1 MVHTTLCDLLQITTP
16 ILQAGMGAAKGS
28 PTSPALVA
36 SVSNAGGLGCLGA
49 TGLTP
54 SEISEAIVEIQRLTD
69 RPFGVGLLL
78 PASLSDADV
87 PRASIRAELQ
97 RDHPEHWKLIDQ
109 LCEAHSIARL
119 EHPAQWSVSPSYVKE
134 QADAVIGGGV
144 PILAAGLGLPDAVAR
159 QAHDHDMVVMALA
172 GSVRNAER
180 LVAAG
185 ADVVIA
191 QGHEAGG
198 HTGTIGNFPLIPQV
212 VDAVAPVPVVAA
224 GGIADGR
231 GLAAAL
237 ALGAVGAWCGTAFL
251 FAEEA
256 NIDPAHRQQLRDARS
271 EQLVVSRVY
280 TGKPARIHTTPI
292 LAEFAASGLDPLPM
306 PHQYVLFDDFV
317 WSAQQAGRANVVNNP
332 SGQIAGMLA
341 EIRPARDIVV
351 AMETE
356 ADATIERMKGMQK

>member
-1 MVHTTLCDLLQITTP
+1 MVHTRLCDLLEISTP

-28 PTSPALVA
+28 PTTPALVA
-36 SVSNAGGLGCLGA
+36 AVSNAGGLGCLGA

-54 SEISEAIVEIQRLTD
+54 SEISDAIIEIRRLTD
-69 RPFGVGLLL
+69 RQFAVGLLL
-78 PASLSDADV
+78 PASLADADV

-97 RDHPEHWKLIDQ
+97 RDHPDHWRLIDQ
-109 LCEAHSIARL
+109 LCEAHGIERL
-119 EHPAQWSVSPSYVKE
+119 EHPAHWSVSPSYVKE
-134 QADAVIGGGV
+134 QADAVIDGGV
-144 PILAAGLGLPDAVAR
+144 RVLAAGLGLPPAVAQR
-159 QAHDHDMVVMALA
+159 AHDHNMVVMALG

-185 ADVVIA
+185 ADIVIA

-198 HTGTIGNFPLIPQV
+198 HTGTIANFPLIPQV
-212 VDAVAPVPVVAA
+212 VDAIAPVPVVAA

-256 NIDPAHRQQLRDARS
+256 NIDPAHLEQLRKARS

-280 TGKPARIHTTPI
+280 TGKPARIHTTSV
-292 LAEFAASGLDPLPM
+292 LAEVAASGLDPLPM
-306 PHQYVLFDDFV
+306 PHQFVLFDDFV
-317 WSAQQAGRANVVNNP
+317 WSAQQAGRADVVNNP
-332 SGQIAGMLA
+332 SGQIAGMLTTV
-341 EIRPARDIVV
+341 RPAQDIVA
-351 AMETE
+351 AMDTE